1 MARRA
6 CRSDD
11 ERRLVAG
18 MQRNDDPVGNGLAA
32 TKPAPRSPVSSRSRE
47 VLGANSRRRRRGSN
61 ATTTKERITMS
72 SHTSKLSSSVHHRS
86 APARPARAFSPR
98 RLIPATG
105 VALAASLAGD
115 LAIRGLAVSGATDT
129 SRFSPLRPVSVIS
142 LTVIGVLMA
151 TATCLWLNRT
161 SGQPLAT
168 FRRVALVALPLSF
181 VPDAAIWL
189 TSAYPHTGSAT
200 VLPLMAMHVLVAIVC
215 LVALPSLGQAHA
227 GA

>member
-1 MARRA
+1 
-6 CRSDD
+6 
-11 ERRLVAG
+11 
-18 MQRNDDPVGNGLAA
+18 
-32 TKPAPRSPVSSRSRE
+32 
-47 VLGANSRRRRRGSN
+47 
-61 ATTTKERITMS
+61 MS
-72 SHTSKLSSSVHHRS
+72 LHTSNLSPATYGRS
-86 APARPARAFSPR
+86 EQQLPARAFSPR

-105 VALAASLAGD
+105 AALAASLVGV
-115 LAIRGLAVSGATDT
+115 LTIRGLAVSGASDT

-189 TSAYPHTGSAT
+189 TSLYPQTGAAT
-200 VLPLMAMHVLVAIVC
+200 VLPLMAMHVLVATAC
-215 LVALPSLGQAHA
+215 LAALPSLGRARA

>member
-1 MARRA
+1 MSLHI
-6 CRSDD
+6 SD
-11 ERRLVAG
+11 L
-18 MQRNDDPVGNGLAA
+18 
-32 TKPAPRSPVSSRSRE
+32 SPIAH
-47 VLGANSRRRRRGSN
+47 G
-61 ATTTKERITMS
+61 
-72 SHTSKLSSSVHHRS
+72 RS
-86 APARPARAFSPR
+86 APQLPARAFSPR
-98 RLIPATG
+98 RLIAATG
-105 VALAASLAGD
+105 AALAASLVGV
-115 LAIRGLAVSGATDT
+115 LTIRGLAVSGASDA

>member
-1 MARRA
+1 MSLHI
-6 CRSDD
+6 SD
-11 ERRLVAG
+11 L
-18 MQRNDDPVGNGLAA
+18 
-32 TKPAPRSPVSSRSRE
+32 SPTAH
-47 VLGANSRRRRRGSN
+47 G
-61 ATTTKERITMS
+61 
-72 SHTSKLSSSVHHRS
+72 RS
-86 APARPARAFSPR
+86 APQLPARAFSPR

-105 VALAASLAGD
+105 AALAASLVGV
-115 LAIRGLAVSGATDT
+115 LTIRGLAVSGATAT

-189 TSAYPHTGSAT
+189 TSLYPQTGAAT

-215 LVALPSLGQAHA
+215 LVALPSLGRAHA

>member
-1 MARRA
+1 MSLHL
-6 CRSDD
+6 SD
-11 ERRLVAG
+11 L
-18 MQRNDDPVGNGLAA
+18 
-32 TKPAPRSPVSSRSRE
+32 SPV
-47 VLGANSRRRRRGSN
+47 ARG
-61 ATTTKERITMS
+61 
-72 SHTSKLSSSVHHRS
+72 RS
-86 APARPARAFSPR
+86 APELPARVFSPR

-105 VALAASLAGD
+105 AALAASLVGV
-115 LAIRGLAVSGATDT
+115 LTIRGLAVSGASDT
-129 SRFSPLRPVSVIS
+129 SRFAPLRPVSVIS

-189 TSAYPHTGSAT
+189 TSLYPQTGAAT
-200 VLPLMAMHVLVAIVC
+200 VLPLMAMHVLVASVC
-215 LVALPSLGQAHA
+215 LVALPSLGRAHA